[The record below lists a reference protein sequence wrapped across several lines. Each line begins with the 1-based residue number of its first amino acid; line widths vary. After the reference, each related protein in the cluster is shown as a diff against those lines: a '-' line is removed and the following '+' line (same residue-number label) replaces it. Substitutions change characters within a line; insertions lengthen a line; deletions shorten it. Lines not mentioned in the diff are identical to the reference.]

1 MGYFSADAMEKKGR
15 RTVKR
20 FLNNYFHLDELGT
33 TPGREVA
40 AGLTTFVTMAYIII
54 VNPGILTA
62 AGIPFEASMMATI
75 LSATFGCL
83 AMGLYA
89 KRPFAVAPYM
99 GENAFIAY
107 TVCGVLGYSWQT
119 ALGAIFVS
127 GVLFVLITLVGIRQW
142 LIQAI
147 PFSLKQGF
155 VVGIG
160 LFLTFIGLVNTGIV
174 IKPPVGPVPVALG
187 NFHDLGVLLSLGGFL
202 LMAVLMSW
210 RVPGAM
216 LLGILVTAAAAFG
229 LGVAP
234 LPEKIAAMPSGLGQS
249 LFAMDVTGALTW
261 GFFSV
266 ILTVF
271 VMDFVDTMGTIY
283 AVAHRAGSLDENGDL
298 PEIHKPL
305 LVDAL
310 ATVVAACLGTTS
322 TGAYIESATGIEAGG
337 RSGLTVV
344 VTGLMFLAAL
354 FLSPLFVAVPV
365 CAYGPAVIIV
375 GLLMMSSAQLDFG
388 HLSENVPAFITVILM
403 SFTYNL
409 GIGMTAGFLVYPVMK
424 VATGKVRDV
433 HTGMWM
439 LAALS
444 LAFYVFYPH

>member
-1 MGYFSADAMEKKGR
+1 MKRILNDYFQLDA
-15 RTVKR
+15 
-20 FLNNYFHLDELGT
+20 LGT

-40 AGLTTFVTMAYIII
+40 AGLTTFVTMAYIIV

-62 AGIPFEASMMATI
+62 AGIPFEASLAATV
-75 LSATFGCL
+75 LSASFGCL
-83 AMGLYA
+83 CMGLYA

-127 GVLFVLITLVGIRQW
+127 GVIFVIITLFGIRQW
-142 LIQAI
+142 LARAI
-147 PFSLKQGF
+147 PFGLKQGF

-160 LFLTFIGLVNTGIV
+160 LFLAFIGLVNTGIV
-174 IKPPVGPVPVALG
+174 IKPPVGPVPVGLG
-187 NFHDLGVLLSLGGFL
+187 DFTDPAVLLALGGFL
-202 LMAVLMSW
+202 LMAVLMAW

-216 LLGILVTAAAAFG
+216 LLGILVTAGAAFA

-234 LPEKIAAMPSGLGQS
+234 LPEKVVAMPSGLGQTF
-249 LFAMDVTGALTW
+249 LAMDVAGSLTW

-271 VMDFVDTMGTIY
+271 VMDFVDTMGTLY
-283 AVAHRAGSLDENGDL
+283 AVSHRAGLLDENGDL
-298 PEIHKPL
+298 PEIHKPML
-305 LVDAL
+305 ADAL
-310 ATVVAACLGTTS
+310 STAVAACLGTTS
-322 TGAYIESATGIEAGG
+322 AGAYIESATGIEAGG

-344 VTGLMFLAAL
+344 VTGLLFLSAL

-365 CAYGPAVIIV
+365 CAYGPALIIV
-375 GLLMMSSAQLDFG
+375 GLLMMGSAEFDFG
-388 HLSENVPAFITVILM
+388 HLSENVPAFVTIILM

-409 GIGMTAGFLVYPVMK
+409 GIGMTAGFVVYPVMK
-424 VATGKVRDV
+424 AATGRLRDV
-433 HTGMWM
+433 HAGMWL